1 MSAKRLVEFSGGP
14 VGFFAMMAVEDLEKR
29 VDKLEAAVE
38 ELRGRL
44 QKLEVSPKDTSL
56 GLIRWMFIVVRYLTR
71 FRRLPG
77 FGGQRA
83 THEVRTTRA
92 ASRAC

>member
-56 GLIRWMFIVVRYLTR
+56 G
-71 FRRLPG
+71 
-77 FGGQRA
+77 
-83 THEVRTTRA
+83 
-92 ASRAC
+92 

>member
-1 MSAKRLVEFSGGP
+1 
-14 VGFFAMMAVEDLEKR
+14 MMAVEDLEKR

-56 GLIRWMFIVVRYLTR
+56 G
-71 FRRLPG
+71 
-77 FGGQRA
+77 
-83 THEVRTTRA
+83 
-92 ASRAC
+92 